1 MDNKLAELQGYVV
14 INTTSTTTPVSSVVL
29 GLGTEFKWSVNQ
41 TKQIIDFYSKYRKLV
56 GTFQIKNVKM
66 LWQRIAEELCK
77 INILVTSNNCHN
89 RWKVL
94 ERNYKNFVDDQKE
107 TEVENFLSINLKWKQ
122 YLGRRK
128 MYTVDTSFEVESE
141 TTITEEK

>member
-107 TEVENFLSINLKWKQ
+107 TDRS
-122 YLGRRK
+122 RK
-128 MYTVDTSFEVESE
+128 FFEYQLEMEAIFGKKKNVHSGH
-141 TTITEEK
+141 II